1 MWILLYI
8 YLSLGEMEKL
18 AQGIFHNYPEV
29 CDRKLNNVSISLEW
43 FQFYDLITSLV
54 MHKQIWSLM
63 PYTNYGFI
71 AWHLHLARTQK
82 TKLSYPAVFNEASI
96 TCQEKILIKRIF
108 CQKFAR
114 ISFLEIK

>member
-1 MWILLYI
+1 
-8 YLSLGEMEKL
+8 MEKL

-29 CDRKLNNVSISLEW
+29 CDRKLDNIPMSLEW

-71 AWHLHLARTQK
+71 AWHLHFARTQK
-82 TKLSYPAVFNEASI
+82 IKLSYPTVINEVSI
-96 TCQEKILIKRIF
+96 TSRENSNSKNI
-108 CQKFAR
+108 
-114 ISFLEIK
+114 